1 MRAFTF
7 ITVIALGAASTG
19 CAAISAWMNPEA
31 PDPTPAAAEDGERA
45 EAPELPLALAQ
56 ADDYVVRI
64 VGESVTCTG
73 TLISEDLV
81 LTAHHCVSQRDV
93 SGEILETN
101 LGAADLRVELGG
113 DYLPW
118 GEVGVSA
125 VLSPPCGHRAG
136 IGDIAILVLERKL
149 IGMAT
154 LEPQLDEAPALGDM
168 VHAVGFGRCVMSS
181 DGIRRKQRP
190 GGRVGRVREHRF
202 TLEASI
208 CPGDSG
214 GPALNAEGE
223 LVGVVSRSVMDGSE
237 RTVSHSEFTRLDAF
251 RSLFANA
258 RAMADGASA
267 AELPPVSGC
276 PAQR

>member
-1 MRAFTF
+1 MRLVTL
-7 ITVIALGAASTG
+7 ITALSLGAVSTG
-19 CAAISAWMNPEA
+19 CAVISGLMESPA
-31 PDPTPAAAEDGERA
+31 PDPTPAAAKQGDRA
-45 EAPELPLALAQ
+45 KAPELPLALAQ

-64 VGESVTCTG
+64 VGDDVTCTG
-73 TLISEDLV
+73 TLIAEDLV
-81 LTAHHCVSQRDV
+81 LTAHHCVSQRDI
-93 SGEILETN
+93 SGEILEVN
-101 LGAADLRVELGG
+101 ASAADLRVELGG

-136 IGDIAILVLERKL
+136 VGDIAILVLERKL
-149 IGMAT
+149 IGMTT
-154 LEPQLDEAPALGDM
+154 LEPQLDKAPAVGDM

-190 GGRVGRVREHRF
+190 GGRVGRIREHRF

-214 GPALNAEGE
+214 GPALSAEGG

-237 RTVSHSEFTRLDAF
+237 RTVNHSEFTRLDAF

-258 RAMADGASA
+258 RAITDGASA

-276 PAQR
+276 PAKR

>member
-1 MRAFTF
+1 MRLATL
-7 ITVIALGAASTG
+7 ITVLALGAGSTG
-19 CAAISAWMNPEA
+19 CAAISGWTASSA
-31 PDPTPAAAEDGERA
+31 PDPTPAAAQQGERA

-64 VGESVTCTG
+64 VSDSVTCTG
-73 TLISEDLV
+73 TLIAEDLV
-81 LTAHHCVSQRDV
+81 LTAHHCVSQRDI

-101 LGAADLRVELGG
+101 VGAADLRVELGG

-125 VLSPPCGHRAG
+125 VMAPPCGHRAG
-136 IGDIAILVLERKL
+136 VGDIAILVLERKL

-154 LEPQLDEAPALGDM
+154 LEPQLDLAPALGDQ
-168 VHAVGFGRCVMSS
+168 VHTVGFGRCVMSS
-181 DGIRRKQRP
+181 DGIRRKQRA
-190 GGRVGRVREHRF
+190 GGRIGRVREHRF

-214 GPALNAEGE
+214 GPALNAEAE
-223 LVGVVSRSVMDGSE
+223 LVGVVSQSVMDGSE
-237 RTVSHSEFTRLDAF
+237 RTVNHSEFTRLDAF

-258 RAMADGASA
+258 RAVADGASA

-276 PAQR
+276 PAKR